1 MNINVGINLLET
13 NGTATPS
20 IQGASTS
27 VAAFIMRSARGVPGA
42 VQQLTMFA
50 DFTRFFGGYIPTAYG
65 AYCIRGFFD
74 NGGATAYVTRAV
86 ATASATNVTPAAA
99 ASVALASGGGGGGT
113 VLTVTAGYLGSAD
126 PGAWGNS
133 LTVGVTSNPD
143 GTFNL
148 VVLPAGATQPIE
160 TWSKLKIGGTGAQDP
175 HTINDSV
182 AGSQNIMV
190 AVAANATVNPAPT
203 IDANNNPTTL
213 PLTGGVDDNLDNAT
227 NSAAGA
233 ARDTALLAPISG
245 GVFDPYDIQLLM
257 CPETTTVSVV
267 EAALTYC
274 LNRGD
279 CMFIGYTPQNNNAA
293 AAKAYGQS
301 LQGDK
306 VYGAVYFPFIKVADP
321 LSGYKFIPPVGH
333 VAGVY
338 ARTALERGPWK
349 APAGSAANV
358 ANALDVAFAIS
369 DVTHTDLVKNG
380 SVCAIRNI
388 SGVGIVIDSSRTLST
403 NPLWLF
409 VNVRI
414 LFNYVKSSLKAG
426 LRWTVQEPNDT
437 TLWSKAQ
444 YNSITPFLMGLY
456 RRGAFGPGKPSD
468 VFVVKI
474 DAENN
479 PPANIQQGIF
489 TIEVYFYPSRPAET
503 IIITV
508 GQQDSGGTA
517 SES

>member
-233 ARDTALLAPISG
+233 ARDTTLLAPISG
-245 GVFDPYDIQLLM
+245 GVFDPLRYPASD
-257 CPETTTVSVV
+257 VSRDDDGSVV

-279 CMFIGYTPQNNNAA
+279 CMF
-293 AAKAYGQS
+293 
-301 LQGDK
+301 
-306 VYGAVYFPFIKVADP
+306 
-321 LSGYKFIPPVGH
+321 VGH
-333 VAGVY
+333 VPDGGNKPLPPRPTGRASRQTRSTGRSISRYIQVVDPLIGNTNSIPPTGTCSGSTRAPRLA
-338 ARTALERGPWK
+338 ARHLEGARRQRGDW
-349 APAGSAANV
+349 
-358 ANALDVAFAIS
+358 
-369 DVTHTDLVKNG
+369 
-380 SVCAIRNI
+380 
-388 SGVGIVIDSSRTLST
+388 SRTPST
-403 NPLWLF
+403 CGRHQRRRPH
-409 VNVRI
+409 RPGEERQRQRDP
-414 LFNYVKSSLKAG
+414 A
-426 LRWTVQEPNDT
+426 DH
-437 TLWSKAQ
+437 
-444 YNSITPFLMGLY
+444 
-456 RRGAFGPGKPSD
+456 RRGHRHRQLAHPEHQHALALRQRAAALQLREDLAQERPPLGRAG
-468 VFVVKI
+468 
-474 DAENN
+474 AERHR
-479 PPANIQQGIF
+479 AV
-489 TIEVYFYPSRPAET
+489 E
-503 IIITV
+503 
-508 GQQDSGGTA
+508 QDQVQLA
-517 SES
+517 